1 MNFVHIQP
9 EATTARAPAQWP
21 FGALRRLE
29 GGRAVAEFLRAIYR
43 ARRMIASN
51 EDLEGLLRALQR
63 NFEQAGDGVYLIGM
77 GTGQPPCAL
86 SISPPVLVAQMQVGT
101 LPSLPPAAAAQYLRR
116 LLELNGSG
124 LLHAAFALEGEQIV
138 LTAAL
143 ELQNLDANELAAV
156 LADLDMAL
164 GEHVP
169 GLVALLHSLGG

>member
-1 MNFVHIQP
+1 MSAHGG
-9 EATTARAPAQWP
+9 RA
-21 FGALRRLE
+21 
-29 GGRAVAEFLRAIYR
+29 GRAVAEFPWAIYR
-43 ARRMIASN
+43 AARMIASN

-63 NFEQAGDGVYLIGM
+63 NFEQASEGVYLIGM
-77 GTGQPPCAL
+77 GANQPPCAL

-101 LPSLPPAAAAQYLRR
+101 LPELEPRAAVQYLRR
-116 LLELNGSG
+116 LLELNASG

-138 LTAAL
+138 LTSAL

-169 GLVALLHSLGG
+169 GLVSLSHSLGG

>member
-1 MNFVHIQP
+1 
-9 EATTARAPAQWP
+9 
-21 FGALRRLE
+21 
-29 GGRAVAEFLRAIYR
+29 VAESVQAIYR

-51 EDLEGLLRALQR
+51 DDLEGLLRALQR
-63 NFEQAGDGVYLIGM
+63 NFEQAADGVYLIGM
-77 GTGQPPCAL
+77 GPGQPPCAL
-86 SISPPVLVAQMQVGT
+86 SISPPVLVAQLQVGT
-101 LPSLPPAAAAQYLRR
+101 LPKLNDKAAAQYLRR
-116 LLELNGSG
+116 LLELNASG

-169 GLVALLHSLGG
+169 GLVSLLHSLGG